1 MTAARQKG
9 IYVRAL
15 HWFRRV
21 TGITEVQI
29 FIPVLY
35 QLYLLCCVGLGF
47 NVKKEVLYL
56 VGIFALFDVLEVL
69 AIKLLAARKPM
80 TVCGKMLCAVNLL
93 LTSGIA
99 GQLVFSHRFYGNAS
113 GVVSEEYGVGR
124 LALFLAVGCVAGVVC
139 ALLTKVVKKA
149 ALAETQTGKN
159 NPMFCYVL
167 TFLFVGACAV
177 FYILLK
183 TRGNNTDSSD
193 QWLGGFQP
201 GEFLKFAF
209 LFLIAFVGGFPNEQK
224 GWFVLK
230 TVMQVGALGVMLLYY
245 ALLGEFGSI
254 VVVMLSFVLFLVV
267 SNRNWIYT
275 GILILCALV
284 ICIPMT
290 SVMIAKGNEYIEA
303 KYTLTTAEKEDLLA
317 REEAGTLAEGETPYR
332 EPASTFFTR
341 QYEKIYWRVMNVVDI
356 HGTDPD
362 RLPGVREYIQTASNY
377 QPAAALKAIGISEIV
392 PVQAPV
398 FHYVAVGDADYIYTS
413 VLQCGGFLSIV
424 VLLFAYLLLA
434 DSAFSLISSNCDM
447 INRYLVFTMIT
458 SILVQMII
466 NILGVNNLIPLTGIT
481 LPLVSRGGSSITVT
495 LMMIAVVLFADAD
508 YMGKKQR
515 LADAWNEPENEEK
528 GVRVREEDGFIVG

>member
-1 MTAARQKG
+1 MLAVKQKG

-35 QLYLLCCVGLGF
+35 QLYLLCCLGLGF
-47 NVKKEVLYL
+47 NIKKELLYL
-56 VGIFALFDVLEVL
+56 LGIFAFFDALEVL

-99 GQLVFSHRFYGNAS
+99 GQVVFSHRFYGNAS
-113 GVVSEEYGVGR
+113 GVVSAEYSVSR
-124 LALFLAVGCVAGVVC
+124 LAIFLVVGCVAGVVC
-139 ALLTKVVKKA
+139 ALLTSVAKKT
-149 ALAETQTGKN
+149 ALAGAKSDKN
-159 NPMFCYVL
+159 NPMLCYVL

-193 QWLGGFQP
+193 QWIGGFQP

-209 LFLIAFVGGFPNEQK
+209 LFLLAFVSGFPNEQK
-224 GWFVLK
+224 GWFVLR
-230 TVMQVGALGVMLLYY
+230 TAMQFGSLGVMLLYY

-254 VVVMLSFVLFLVV
+254 VVVMLCFVLFLIV

-275 GILILCALV
+275 TILIAAALV
-284 ICIPMT
+284 ICIPIT
-290 SVMIAKGNEYIEA
+290 GVMISKGNEYIEA
-303 KYTLTTAEKEDLLA
+303 KYTLTMAEKEDLLA
-317 REEAGTLAEGETPYR
+317 REEAGLLEDGEEPWR
-332 EPASTFFTR
+332 EPESTFFTR

-377 QPAAALKAIGISEIV
+377 QPAAALKAIGISEFV

-413 VLQCGGFLSIV
+413 VLQCGGLVSVI

-458 SILVQMII
+458 SVLLQMII

-481 LPLVSRGGSSITVT
+481 LPLVSRGGSSVTVT
-495 LMMIAVVLFADAD
+495 LMMVAVVLFADAD

-515 LADAWNEPENEEK
+515 LADAWNLAENEEK
-528 GVRVREEDGFIVG
+528 GVRVHEEESFRIG